1 MTSGRPGP
9 SPSLDPMWE
18 AAMWW
23 WILIPLGRRAR
34 AHRRAVTA
42 AREWHRAERR
52 QSAERTAAFER
63 ILAQARRDR

>member
-1 MTSGRPGP
+1 
-9 SPSLDPMWE
+9 MWE

-23 WILIPLGRRAR
+23 WILNPLGGRRRDLAR
-34 AHRRAVTA
+34 AGA
-42 AREWHRAERR
+42 AALEWHRAERR

>member
-1 MTSGRPGP
+1 MTSGRPVT
-9 SPSLDPMWE
+9 SSIPMWE

-23 WILIPLGRRAR
+23 WILNPLGRSARAR
-34 AHRRAVTA
+34 RRAVAA
-42 AREWHRAERR
+42 ARERAERQ

>member
-1 MTSGRPGP
+1 
-9 SPSLDPMWE
+9 MWE

-23 WILIPLGRRAR
+23 WILNPFGTRAC
-34 AHRRAVTA
+34 AHRRATAA

>member
-23 WILIPLGRRAR
+23 WILNPLGRRAR
-34 AHRRAVTA
+34 THRRAVAA
-42 AREWHRAERR
+42 AREAEGL
-52 QSAERTAAFER
+52 QSAERKAAIDR

>member
-1 MTSGRPGP
+1 
-9 SPSLDPMWE
+9 
-18 AAMWW
+18 MWW
-23 WILIPLGRRAR
+23 WILNPFGTRAC
-34 AHRRAVTA
+34 AHRRATAA